1 MKRKTARQLMVSL
14 LAGGG
19 VFVLLAL
26 GVRWNFWFS
35 ALVGVGVYVG
45 LFLLLTPKP
54 DRVAAFFTSA
64 ARPGRLPTRP
74 RARRRST

>member
-45 LFLLLTPKP
+45 LFLLLTPNRTAWP
-54 DRVAAFFTSA
+54 RSLPA
-64 ARPGRLPTRP
+64 ARMASR
-74 RARRRST
+74 